1 MRLGGLILWLLF
13 LPLVVPAIPA
23 VLFFVLFASE
33 DEFSQVREMLR
44 AIDQLCNAAWFS
56 GSGRESCSSHAWRAR
71 GVWWADFI
79 IWLTDKLQ
87 AGHCQEANRHEQP
100 IVDFIEKAP

>member
-1 MRLGGLILWLLF
+1 MRLAGLILWLLF
-13 LPLVVPAIPA
+13 LPLVVLAIPA
-23 VLFFVLFASE
+23 VLFFVAFAASSE
-33 DEFSQVREMLR
+33 FQQVREMLR
-44 AIDQLCNAAWFS
+44 ALDQTCNAVWLG

-87 AGHCQEANRHEQP
+87 PGHCQEANRHEQP
-100 IVDFIEKAP
+100 IVDFIERN

>member
-1 MRLGGLILWLLF
+1 MRLAGLILWVLFLIPSVLALPVVLLF
-13 LPLVVPAIPA
+13 VAFAPAA
-23 VLFFVLFASE
+23 
-33 DEFSQVREMLR
+33 EFNQVREMLR
-44 AIDQLCNAAWFS
+44 AMDQLCNAVWFS

-71 GVWWADFI
+71 GAWWADFI

-100 IVDFIEKAP
+100 IVDFIERAD

>member
-1 MRLGGLILWLLF
+1 MRFGGVILFLLF
-13 LPLVVPAIPA
+13 LIPTVTAYVLQLFGILVSP
-23 VLFFVLFASE
+23 
-33 DEFSQVREMLR
+33 VRFKEAMR
-44 AIDQLCNAAWFS
+44 AIDQFNNAFWLN

-87 AGHCQEANRHEQP
+87 AGHCREANRHEQP
-100 IVDFIEKAP
+100 IVDFIERN